1 MQQRDCLFLQNTK
14 PYLTVYL
21 GFVVLI
27 FLIFNKLLMRI
38 FSNRLDAGLRVYAF
52 GLYMM
57 VILVLQNVQTLSV
70 LAINNFLSMFSLTY
84 RMMLVQAATVLLIGL
99 IFFQIVWL
107 FPMCIYF
114 YRKLSSYFL
123 SNVLELRG
131 CYSIM
136 FIQLVAKPIL

>member
-1 MQQRDCLFLQNTK
+1 
-14 PYLTVYL
+14 
-21 GFVVLI
+21 
-27 FLIFNKLLMRI
+27 MRI